1 MSSASNGHSIYPTT
15 LQLQYPE
22 TSDRRFR
29 GNDKF
34 SAILAQM
41 AVRCVSNTTVTN
53 EMRYLSKDIY
63 LNRIM
68 DSFYSLL

>member
-15 LQLQYPE
+15 LQLQDPK

-41 AVRCVSNTTVTN
+41 AVRRVSNTIVTN
-53 EMRYLSKDIY
+53 DMLYLSKDIY